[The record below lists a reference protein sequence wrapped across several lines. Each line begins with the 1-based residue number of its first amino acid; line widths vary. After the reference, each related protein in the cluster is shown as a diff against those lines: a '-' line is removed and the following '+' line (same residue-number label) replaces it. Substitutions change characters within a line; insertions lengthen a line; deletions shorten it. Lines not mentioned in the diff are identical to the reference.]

1 VTLSPTWCWPWV
13 SRDCVSRLGWP
24 WASSSMENWSA
35 GPPLDLGRRRV
46 GQSVLLQEL
55 VGGVGR
61 RSWAPSGALP
71 KMPSGESEMLFLSSF
86 GLERAVIVSPT

>member
-1 VTLSPTWCWPWV
+1 
-13 SRDCVSRLGWP
+13 
-24 WASSSMENWSA
+24 
-35 GPPLDLGRRRV
+35 LDLGRRRV

-61 RSWAPSGALP
+61 QSLAPSGALP

-86 GLERAVIVSPT
+86 VLERAMIVSPARGWPRAGRECVSHPGLASGES